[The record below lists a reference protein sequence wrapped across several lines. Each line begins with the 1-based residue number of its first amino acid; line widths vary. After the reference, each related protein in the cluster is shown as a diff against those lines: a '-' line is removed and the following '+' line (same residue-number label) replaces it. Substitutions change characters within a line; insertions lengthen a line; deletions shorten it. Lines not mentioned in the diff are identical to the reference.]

1 MRHAS
6 VELPDG
12 SVCIAFNEDVRP
24 PPPPPEIAMV
34 RMRRTLGVKFNP
46 VAKTLVYI
54 LFLTSM
60 FKLAWFRRWLDAINL
75 VLVSITNMALYPE
88 RQPFTIIQ
96 PVLHGSMSGLMVVP
110 FCVLLMWGEACYQ
123 VGCCVSCVYAV
134 VTADDIM
141 EEFVVQHPGQIPQ

>member
-12 SVCIAFNEDVRP
+12 SVCVAFNEDV
-24 PPPPPEIAMV
+24 PPPEIEIALV
-34 RMRRTLGVKFNP
+34 RMRRAVGVKFNP

-60 FKLAWFRRWLDAINL
+60 VKLAWFRGWLDAINV
-75 VLVSITNMALYPE
+75 VLVSLTNMALYPE
-88 RQPFTIIQ
+88 RLPFTIIQ

-123 VGCCVSCVYAV
+123 FGCCVSCVYAV
-134 VTADDIM
+134 VTADDIT
-141 EEFVVQHPGQIPQ
+141 EEFVVQHPSQSPQ